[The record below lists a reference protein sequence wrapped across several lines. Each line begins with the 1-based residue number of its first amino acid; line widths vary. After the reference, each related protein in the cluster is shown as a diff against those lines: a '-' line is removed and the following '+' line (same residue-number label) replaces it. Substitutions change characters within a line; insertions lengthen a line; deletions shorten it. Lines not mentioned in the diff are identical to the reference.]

1 MQPVVRVLEDY
12 DSGTDMCILLDKSWF
27 NRPTKLTDGINVIEV
42 MLLGSSIDKHYYNIR
57 SVTPYKWTWGCGTTI
72 KEVVKG
78 GFDFDFSDECIPPYK
93 KYPEI
98 KKQVEDYLR
107 GPLYLEEDLVP
118 SQYFG
123 LVDYLKCRT

>member
-1 MQPVVRVLEDY
+1 VVKSNGTKSYTFSCVYADRLTEDE
-12 DSGTDMCILLDKSWF
+12 G
-27 NRPTKLTDGINVIEV
+27 NKLVIQTDGINVIEV